1 MGAALKTSLS
11 TFIVVIYEVYHIGK
25 TLKPRGLSEGTC
37 DRLEILQSVFKEH
50 SAKTTETTEKQ
61 GHFIGTVALLMDDEL
76 GKAGVGEDG
85 HLNGATQ
92 KRRPPKPASTVGCPQ
107 TGSAPKLG
115 HSQQNKTTTVCK
127 QRKSLYMVSLSRVPQ
142 SCS

>member
-11 TFIVVIYEVYHIGK
+11 TFVVVIYEVYHVGK

-37 DRLEILQSVFKEH
+37 DRLKILQSAFKEH
-50 SAKTTETTEKQ
+50 SAKTTEKTEKQ

-92 KRRPPKPASTVGCPQ
+92 ERRPQSQCP
-107 TGSAPKLG
+107 PLG
-115 HSQQNKTTTVCK
+115 VPIQDLRQNWATHNKTKPQLFVNNK
-127 QRKSLYMVSLSRVPQ
+127 KVFIWFLS
-142 SCS
+142 